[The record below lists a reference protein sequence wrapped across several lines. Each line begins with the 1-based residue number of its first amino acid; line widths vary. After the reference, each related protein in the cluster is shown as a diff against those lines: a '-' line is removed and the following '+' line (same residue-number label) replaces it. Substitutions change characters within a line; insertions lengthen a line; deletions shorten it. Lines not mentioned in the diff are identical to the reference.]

1 MITFDVIHFFLR
13 TWKRLL
19 VVGALLML
27 FSLLSFLFF
36 DDFELQNPSIWDHLI
51 STFSHQFISL
61 IFFPVLYTLLIA
73 DLLLHDLKE
82 NYAPFILAR
91 ASSRVSWYLAKVSTL
106 FYVAFLLV
114 VVAAGMWLTAGLL
127 KGLSWDTFSH
137 PTFLHAEELG
147 QSPFLLLA
155 LMLLFYIVGLT
166 VAGAFVL
173 WLSLQLENSILA
185 WGGIAFLGVLSMVTF
200 NASRELFIWLPLS
213 QLMFKVHYPYDQLEP
228 DLHTFTIPWSGTYLI
243 IWFLLSLFLGWL
255 RMRRMNLSLKE

>member
-1 MITFDVIHFFLR
+1 MITFDVLHFFLR

-73 DLLLHDLKE
+73 DLVLHDLKE

-106 FYVAFLLV
+106 FYVAFLFV
-114 VVAAGMWLTAGLL
+114 IVAVGMWLTAGLL

-137 PTFLHAEELG
+137 PIFQHAGELG

-185 WGGIAFLGVLSMVTF
+185 WGGIVLLGLLSMAAF
-200 NASRELFIWLPLS
+200 NANRALFIWLPLS
-213 QLMFKVHYPYDQLEP
+213 QLMFKIHYPYDQLDP
-228 DLHTFTIPWSGTYLI
+228 KLRSFTISWSGIYLVL
-243 IWFLLSLFLGWL
+243 WLLLSLIFGWL
-255 RMRRMNLSLKE
+255 RVRRMNLSLKG